1 MSLITV
7 ESKDD
12 ADSTMPKVTCMRS
25 LRFLFVLG
33 LAIGTIAGWGL
44 SRAELHPATAQ
55 GDTTPGDAIS
65 VVQQVGPSVVT
76 VINQQMFQGFDS
88 VQPVG
93 SGTGFIIDADGHV
106 VTNWHVVEGGQEF
119 LVILSNGD
127 RRPATLVGS
136 DRLSDLAV
144 VKIDGE
150 VPAFSSFGDS
160 DELQVGEPVLAIGSP
175 LGTYTNTVTEG
186 IVSALG
192 RDLPQSNYNNL
203 IQHDAAINPGNSGG
217 PLYNLRGEVIGVN
230 TLGVS
235 EENGL
240 TIQGLFFALP
250 GNQVQIIASRL
261 IADGRVVYPFFG
273 ITYQTINWQ
282 IAGQA
287 NLPVDNGVY
296 ITEVSLG
303 GPAEAAGLVPG
314 DIVTAINDVEI
325 DQQNAF
331 AEVLFFHEP
340 GDTVTVVLVR
350 GDQSLTVQLTL
361 SERPADA

>member
-1 MSLITV
+1 M
-7 ESKDD
+7 
-12 ADSTMPKVTCMRS
+12 
-25 LRFLFVLG
+25 
-33 LAIGTIAGWGL
+33 
-44 SRAELHPATAQ
+44 
-55 GDTTPGDAIS
+55 
-65 VVQQVGPSVVT
+65 VT
-76 VINQQMFQGFDS
+76 VINQQMFQGFDT

-106 VTNWHVVEGGQEF
+106 VTNWHVVDGGQEF
-119 LVILSNGD
+119 LVILSNGE

-136 DRLSDLAV
+136 DRISDLAI
-144 VKIDGE
+144 VKIDGD

-217 PLYNLRGEVIGVN
+217 PLYNLHGEVIGVN

-235 EENGL
+235 EENGQS
-240 TIQGLFFALP
+240 IQGLFFALP
-250 GNQVQIIASRL
+250 GNQVQNIASRL

-282 IAGQA
+282 IAAQA

-296 ITEVSLG
+296 ISEVSPG
-303 GPAEAAGLVPG
+303 GPAEAAGLVAG
-314 DIVTAINDVEI
+314 DIVTAIDGVAI

-331 AEVLFFHEP
+331 AEVLFLHQP
-340 GDTVTVVLVR
+340 GDTVSVDVLR

-361 SERPADA
+361 DRTPRRRVSSWLWSLESAGARVRVRSIGDSQRVRTAFSASSPGRGGLPCGRPGLRRTYVT

>member
-1 MSLITV
+1 
-7 ESKDD
+7 
-12 ADSTMPKVTCMRS
+12 MRS
-25 LRFLFVLG
+25 LRLLFVLG
-33 LAIGTIAGWGL
+33 LAIGSIAGWGL
-44 SRAELHPATAQ
+44 SRGELYPATAQ
-55 GDTTPGDAIS
+55 EATAPGTAIS

-76 VINQQMFQGFDS
+76 VINQQMFQGFDT

-119 LVILSNGD
+119 LVILSNGE
-127 RRPATLVGS
+127 RQPATLVGS
-136 DRLSDLAV
+136 DRVSDLAI
-144 VKIDGE
+144 VKIDGP
-150 VPAFSSFGDS
+150 VPAFSSFGNS

-217 PLYNLRGEVIGVN
+217 PLYNLQGQVIGVN

-235 EENGL
+235 EENGQS
-240 TIQGLFFALP
+240 IQGLFFALP
-250 GNQVQIIASRL
+250 GNQVQNIARRL

-282 IAGQA
+282 IAAQA

-296 ITEVSLG
+296 ISEVSPG
-303 GPAEAAGLVPG
+303 GPAEDAGFQVG
-314 DIVTAINDVEI
+314 DIVTAIDGVAV

-331 AEVLFFHEP
+331 AEVLFLHQP
-340 GDTVTVVLVR
+340 GDTVSVDVLR
-350 GDQSLTVQLTL
+350 GDESLSLQLTL
-361 SERPADA
+361 IERPVDA

>member
-1 MSLITV
+1 
-7 ESKDD
+7 
-12 ADSTMPKVTCMRS
+12 MRS
-25 LRFLFVLG
+25 LRLLFVLG
-33 LAIGTIAGWGL
+33 LAIGSIAGWGL
-44 SRAELHPATAQ
+44 SRGELPPATAQ
-55 GDTTPGDAIS
+55 EATAPGTAIS

-76 VINQQMFQGFDS
+76 VINQQMFQGFDT

-119 LVILSNGD
+119 LVILSNGE
-127 RRPATLVGS
+127 RQPATLVGS
-136 DRLSDLAV
+136 DRVSDLAI
-144 VKIDGE
+144 VKIDGP
-150 VPAFSSFGDS
+150 VPAFSSFGNS

-217 PLYNLRGEVIGVN
+217 PLYNLQGQVIGVN

-235 EENGL
+235 EENGQS
-240 TIQGLFFALP
+240 IQGLFFALP
-250 GNQVQIIASRL
+250 GNQVQNIARRL

-282 IAGQA
+282 IAAQA

-296 ITEVSLG
+296 ISEVSPG
-303 GPAEAAGLVPG
+303 GPAEDAGFQVG
-314 DIVTAINDVEI
+314 DIVTAIDGVAV

-331 AEVLFFHEP
+331 AEVLFLHQP
-340 GDTVTVVLVR
+340 GDTVSVDVLR
-350 GDQSLTVQLTL
+350 GDESLSLQLTL
-361 SERPADA
+361 IERPVDA